1 MDIRTQGSKGRV
13 GQIRRLGLTYIYNTM
28 CKIDSWWERAIKYR
42 KLTSVLRDDLERKGK
57 GWG

>member
-13 GQIRRLGLTYIYNTM
+13 GQIRRLGLTYIYITM

-42 KLTSVLRDDLERKGK
+42 KLTSVLRDDLER
-57 GWG
+57 